1 MNSNYD
7 KLVHGEYCFELP
19 SVILSLVPSLFWK
32 VKWSEFR
39 GALHIVTKH
48 FSWKLDTL
56 EGKSLC
62 YVIFYNDP
70 AYIPKNNFS
79 VNFISVSHTVSNAII
94 WKILRKKFL
103 RLINFDK
110 ILRKKFLRFINFEI
124 FLRKKF
130 LRIRVK
136 IAKINSAKI
145 SSGKICCTKD
155 FFP

>member
-70 AYIPKNNFS
+70 AYISK
-79 VNFISVSHTVSNAII
+79 II
-94 WKILRKKFL
+94 FQWTSPLTLRY
-103 RLINFDK
+103 
-110 ILRKKFLRFINFEI
+110 
-124 FLRKKF
+124 
-130 LRIRVK
+130 VK
-136 IAKINSAKI
+136 ISLWRNTYMDIRDCHSTFIFSSNIQFCRSTGINRSRLEVI
-145 SSGKICCTKD
+145 
-155 FFP
+155 

>member
-70 AYIPKNNFS
+70 AYISKNNFS
-79 VNFISVSHTVSNAII
+79 VNFPFNS
-94 WKILRKKFL
+94 
-103 RLINFDK
+103 INFRAA
-110 ILRKKFLRFINFEI
+110 LI
-124 FLRKKF
+124 FLPSNKSLSARKFNAHVFKY
-130 LRIRVK
+130 
-136 IAKINSAKI
+136 
-145 SSGKICCTKD
+145 
-155 FFP
+155 FFIVITQTALIHTHVLTSF

>member
-70 AYIPKNNFS
+70 AYISKNNFS
-79 VNFISVSHTVSNAII
+79 VNFPLKCPIYTLEN
-94 WKILRKKFL
+94 
-103 RLINFDK
+103 
-110 ILRKKFLRFINFEI
+110 
-124 FLRKKF
+124 
-130 LRIRVK
+130 
-136 IAKINSAKI
+136 
-145 SSGKICCTKD
+145 ICIKD
-155 FFP
+155 FVINALLLKAVIHIKDDQFKFCDVWYASSLISRYTTLWIYK